1 MLETTSERPWVFSAD
16 GEGDVIYGE
25 LDSPCVGHG
34 LASPVVVLHSHLE
47 RHKPGLLR
55 AQSHQLI
62 YTRALEVKPMAI
74 KTRGVT
80 NGSAGTLSIH
90 HSAPLLGRAG
100 RLAAG
105 HHAQGRITLT

>member
-1 MLETTSERPWVFSAD
+1 MMCPISIISKNTHEKCQITNHPYDSHYPYFCIHTYQDLVGVFSAD

-74 KTRGVT
+74 KSPVVRVT
-80 NGSAGTLSIH
+80 
-90 HSAPLLGRAG
+90 
-100 RLAAG
+100 
-105 HHAQGRITLT
+105 